1 MPKAPRPPVP
11 AAAQPIRLPA
21 CPELAAWRVLGGDV
35 AHLVEAVLA
44 AQGDGASSELVQL
57 QHRLVALLSGPAVSP
72 PVGSF
77 SDSFSDLN
85 SSDFFTYDY

>member
-1 MPKAPRPPVP
+1 MPLLGQVGLPKT
-11 AAAQPIRLPA
+11 PIRLPA

-44 AQGDGASSELVQL
+44 AQGDSASSELIQL
-57 QHRLVALLSGPAVSP
+57 QHRLAALLSGPAVLPIS
-72 PVGSF
+72 GISF
-77 SDSFSDLN
+77 SDSFSDSN